1 MRASTVGQAC
11 MTHRSMRDMQTAFVR
26 LREVELA
33 VQLDHLEIRTS
44 AQRIGNH
51 LQQVWD
57 TTVVR

>member
-1 MRASTVGQAC
+1 
-11 MTHRSMRDMQTAFVR
+11 MQTAFVR